1 MVLLSPQHTAAA
13 GPTFHAMRK
22 YLFPKGDLTRPL
34 TSAQR
39 RYLAEII
46 ERPGRRY
53 NGRAIRSLEAL
64 EQRDLITADYDLV
77 IHHDGSTVWRIQ
89 CWPKS
94 AKRTSDISQILEAH
108 ALVSPEHPLH
118 ARYSYAVR
126 PVSEDDEFCD
136 TIVEVS
142 DTSAAGPRRWFRRH
156 VAEVCSEWRRRV
168 TKGWEVLA

>member
-1 MVLLSPQHTAAA
+1 MVLLSPQHSAAA

-94 AKRTSDISQILEAH
+94 AERTSDITAILDTVGI
-108 ALVSPEHPLH
+108 VSPEHPFNTRYQYA
-118 ARYSYAVR
+118 AR
-126 PVSEDDEFCD
+126 PLPEGDEFRD

-142 DTSAAGPRRWFRRH
+142 DESVAGPSRWFRRH
-156 VAEVCSEWRRRV
+156 VSEVCREWQRRLA
-168 TKGWEVLA
+168 KGWEVLS